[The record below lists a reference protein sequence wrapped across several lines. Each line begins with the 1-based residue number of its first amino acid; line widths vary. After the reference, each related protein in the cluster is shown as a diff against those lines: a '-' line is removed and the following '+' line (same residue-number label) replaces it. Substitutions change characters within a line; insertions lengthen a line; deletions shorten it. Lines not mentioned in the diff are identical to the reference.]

1 MVKTR
6 KRNKKSHNKTK
17 KKKQKQPHYIIGFFD
32 AYASREDS
40 SWNADYFGYR
50 KLIPINQFKTI
61 QSIDHLNLATDYKR
75 NPKVYKYAT
84 AEYRRRLLLQLKNSL
99 SSRKLFEKKTK
110 KKYNRKRIDKIINR
124 MPIDKLQKLYFLLL
138 EKEKPIKLRKK

>member
-1 MVKTR
+1 M
-6 KRNKKSHNKTK
+6 N
-17 KKKQKQPHYIIGFFD
+17 KQKKNHKI
-32 AYASREDS
+32 
-40 SWNADYFGYR
+40 
-50 KLIPINQFKTI
+50 
-61 QSIDHLNLATDYKR
+61 
-75 NPKVYKYAT
+75 YKYAA

-99 SSRKLFEKKTK
+99 SSRKIFEKKTK

>member
-1 MVKTR
+1 MVKTK

-17 KKKQKQPHYIIGFFD
+17 KKNNKQPHYIIGFFD
-32 AYASREDS
+32 AYASRDDS

-61 QSIDHLNLATDYKR
+61 QSIDYLNLATDYKK

-84 AEYRRRLLLQLKNSL
+84 AEYRRRLILQLKDSP
-99 SSRKLFEKKTK
+99 SSRKIFEKKTK
-110 KKYNRKRIDKIINR
+110 KKYNSKRIHKIVDK